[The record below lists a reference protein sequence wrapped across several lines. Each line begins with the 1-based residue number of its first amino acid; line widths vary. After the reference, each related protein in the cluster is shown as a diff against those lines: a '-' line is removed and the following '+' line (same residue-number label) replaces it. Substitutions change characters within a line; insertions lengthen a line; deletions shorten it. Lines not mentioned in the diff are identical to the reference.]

1 MKDASKRI
9 ISAATSLAGILALII
24 VLSIPVGYFLIEY
37 HGLNEVMLARAE
49 TKAIFATQ
57 IISDNPD
64 LWQFEAIRLEHFL
77 SSQARSGEPEAQRI
91 LDLKGQV
98 VAQTAVS
105 LSPPIHTVSYPL
117 YESGRVIAYLE
128 ISRSLMPFLE
138 YSLFLGA
145 LSLLLGGVVYL
156 ILKVFPVRSLAHT
169 LTLLNQERQ
178 RFQVIFQSNLMAVAI
193 LDRDG
198 NILDVNPTFLHLTG
212 MNKKELLGRNFIDQ
226 AGLKPEKEVRS
237 LFQELLEGKRNSFH
251 LEMAYQGR
259 NGSPRWGDLS
269 LFALREAPGGEIS
282 SYAMFND
289 ITERKHAEA
298 ALEQSEAKYRALVET
313 SFDWIWEVDVQGR
326 YTYASAR
333 VNEILGYTPE
343 EMLGRTPFDFMPAD
357 EARRIQATFQAIVAD
372 RQPFAAL
379 ENVNLHKDGR
389 RIVLETSGIPIFGPN
404 GEWAGYRGTDRDIT
418 ARKQAEEA
426 LAEEAIRRRILVEQ
440 SRDGIVVLDQTG
452 KVYEANQR
460 YAELLGYSP
469 EEVRELYV
477 WDWDSQWSREE
488 LLEMIR
494 LVDAAG
500 DHFESRHRRK
510 DGTLIDVEISTNG
523 AVLAEQKLVF
533 CVVRDIS
540 LRKRAEEAL
549 RLSEAKFREL
559 FENMSSAVAIYQ
571 GVAEGRDFIF
581 REVNQALERI
591 EHVKRE
597 ELIGRKVDEIF
608 PGMKAFGLFDVLQR
622 VWRTGIP
629 EAFPVTWYQDQRI
642 SGWKDN
648 YVFRLPTGEVVAV
661 YDDVTERKRA
671 EEALSQKHRELQETA
686 QQLEQSKNML
696 QLVIES
702 IPVRVFW
709 KDKNLRY
716 LGCNSLFAHDAG
728 LNQPQELL
736 GKDDFAMGWREQADI
751 YRADDRQVMETCRPK
766 MNIIEPQTT
775 PTGGKIWLNTSKVP
789 LQMPD
794 GEVFGV
800 LGVYEDITARK
811 QAEEE
816 VIRQREEL
824 RGLSIRLAEVEE
836 DERKLLAQELH
847 DQICQNLAT
856 IAITL
861 EALRI
866 RATQETAD
874 LMQSRLSD
882 AADLVEQTGEVA
894 REIME
899 GLRPT
904 VLEHYGLMGGLR
916 WCAEQMV
923 RRTGIKVAVQGEEAE
938 PRLART
944 LELALFRIAQEA
956 LNNVVRH
963 AQASRVVLAE
973 EVDRDTVRLV
983 IEDNGVG
990 FDPAQTGR
998 PEGGHRW
1005 GLMTMRERAMAV
1017 GGQCRIES
1025 QPGRGT
1031 RVIVE
1036 VNR

>member
-77 SSQARSGEPEAQRI
+77 SSQAHSGEPEAQRI

-226 AGLKPEKEVRS
+226 TGLKPEKEVRS